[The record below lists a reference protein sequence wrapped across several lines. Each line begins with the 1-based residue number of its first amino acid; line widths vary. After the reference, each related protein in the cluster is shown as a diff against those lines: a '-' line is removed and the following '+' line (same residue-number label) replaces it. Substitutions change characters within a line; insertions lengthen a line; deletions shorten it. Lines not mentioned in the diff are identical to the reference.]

1 MRASLHVSRTTRVL
15 YADTLESGWW
25 AGVPQE
31 ENVSLSSA
39 RARVPPWPAPR
50 PRARARRRPR
60 SEQALLPRRARGPRR
75 RDHHGGR
82 GLLRRRRALRERR
95 RGADDR
101 VPPGLPGERP
111 RGRPRLPRGG
121 PRGRRSRQRRPRR
134 APVPP
139 RLLRRLPARPR
150 RKQRRSGLPRT
161 VASLGVLRR
170 GRAGGRL
177 TPGRGRQRHRRG
189 APAGPLGSLREPSSA
204 LPVLE
209 DDDVASRLE
218 QHLEVAPP
226 YRLLRPPAVDHPPL
240 LADSCNRDSTYPCR
254 QAVLGDDDEHG
265 PRLVQSSRGTRIAL
279 LSGMRDHGATSTTV
293 PTASMPAAARTW
305 RSPSRSRSRRR
316 LPRGRT
322 SSPCVPADSVSSPS
336 SSRSSAVGAGSSASR
351 GASASRRRSGS
362 PVGRRARP
370 SVSSFA
376 IGSGKERVSASS
388 EGGRRGSTPPS
399 SSAFASRQA
408 STPSVPNRSATPAPR
423 RRASSPRRLT
433 PSSASSS
440 RRSEPR

>member
-60 SEQALLPRRARGPRR
+60 SEQALLPSRARGPRR
-75 RDHHGGR
+75 RAHHGGR

-111 RGRPRLPRGG
+111 RGRPQLPCGG

-134 APVPP
+134 ALVPP
-139 RLLRRLPARPR
+139 RLLRRLRARPR
-150 RKQRRSGLPRT
+150 REQRRGGLPRA

-170 GRAGGRL
+170 GRAGGKL

-209 DDDVASRLE
+209 DDDVATRLE

-240 LADSCNRDSTYPCR
+240 LAEPLPQT
-254 QAVLGDDDEHG
+254 
-265 PRLVQSSRGTRIAL
+265 
-279 LSGMRDHGATSTTV
+279 
-293 PTASMPAAARTW
+293 AAAGADELPLRP
-305 RSPSRSRSRRR
+305 RRLGQLAQLEPELCRGGRQLDEPGREREPEAVGLRRR
-316 LPRGRT
+316 LAQRERAAPGAAADELRREGELPRR
-322 SSPCVPADSVSSPS
+322 PAGP
-336 SSRSSAVGAGSSASR
+336 
-351 GASASRRRSGS
+351 
-362 PVGRRARP
+362 PRAREQALEERRERAP
-370 SVSSFA
+370 ERELVRDRL
-376 IGSGKERVSASS
+376 GKGERLR
-388 EGGRRGSTPPS
+388 ELGGRAAGGRPP
-399 SSAFASRQA
+399 
-408 STPSVPNRSATPAPR
+408 
-423 RRASSPRRLT
+423 
-433 PSSASSS
+433 
-440 RRSEPR
+440 